1 MNGFHFHTL
10 QRGTSKLSNNSGV
23 CIKGTTYMIDETD
36 YYDQLQEVVELEYP
50 R

>member
-1 MNGFHFHTL
+1 MNSFHFHTL

-36 YYDQLQEVVELEYP
+36 YYDQLQEVMELEYP